1 MARVTAQGIEPTT
14 LQGYIDALEAA
25 FRSALGQDL
34 DLAPETPAG
43 QLVGT
48 LALTLTEADEALVAV
63 GNGMSRSRALGV
75 QLDDLG
81 SLLGIPRLEGETDDE
96 YRARYERLVAR
107 NARGSAEAILAAVLS
122 VEGVTDALIREN
134 ATAAEVTEQG
144 KNIDANSICVVVDGG
159 VDADVAAAIA
169 QTKPAGTGTSGDT
182 SVDVAHSGGWTIPIE
197 FSRVNLVP
205 IRVKLA
211 LTLEAGFPSD
221 GTSRIVMRVV
231 DHVIGLDLGER
242 LTAQRLLADVL
253 LVPGHTVNLG
263 VGRKAGTL
271 LRGTGTVAD
280 LVNFLGRATV
290 VTGTGTVASLT
301 TLQGI
306 TNGTVTFLGQTV
318 TGLDFSS
325 GTDLDGVAST
335 LQTALRATSATRL
348 DEVEVSYDSAA
359 SAFVVTIP
367 LASNGTATS
376 VSAAFTG
383 SESDEL
389 GLDTATIVNG
399 VDAIVSGSVT
409 FLSQSLTGL
418 DFSGVTTYEGVA
430 GVLQTAL
437 RGASETDLDQVEV
450 AYVDGGFV
458 IAIPL
463 DADGNPIVVSG
474 AVTGDT
480 ADELGLDTV
489 DTVQGSITNQD
500 DIELT
505 ERLTVISED
514 IAITVLAS

>member
-25 FRSALGQDL
+25 FRSALGQDI

-96 YRARYERLVAR
+96 YRARYGRLVAR

-144 KNIDANSICVVVDGG
+144 KTIGAHSICLVVDGG
-159 VDADVAAAIA
+159 TDEAVAAAIA
-169 QTKPAGTGTSGDT
+169 RSKPVGTGASGET
-182 SVDVAHSGGWTIPIE
+182 SVDVPHASGW
-197 FSRVNLVP
+197 SVP
-205 IRVKLA
+205 IRLSRVTPVPIKVKLA
-211 LTLEAGFPSD
+211 LTLMAGFPSD
-221 GTSRIVMRVV
+221 GTSRIVMRVI
-231 DHVIGLDLGER
+231 DHVIGLALGER

-263 VGRKAGTL
+263 VGRKAGTV
-271 LRGTGTVAD
+271 LRGTGTAAD
-280 LVNFLGRATV
+280 LVTFHGRATV
-290 VTGTGTVASLT
+290 VTGTGTVAALA
-301 TLQGI
+301 TLQAI
-306 TNGTVTFLGQTV
+306 TNGTVTFLGQTI
-318 TGLDFSS
+318 TGLDFS
-325 GTDLDGVAST
+325 GDNDLDGVAST
-335 LQTALRATSATRL
+335 LQTTLRATSAASL
-348 DEVEVSYDSAA
+348 DDVEVAYDEG
-359 SAFVVTIP
+359 AFVLTIP
-367 LASNGTATS
+367 LDSNTGVVPT

-383 SESDEL
+383 TESDEL

-399 VDAIVSGSVT
+399 VDAIRSGTITLHGATAS
-409 FLSQSLTGL
+409 GL
-418 DFSGVTTYEGVA
+418 DFGAVA
-430 GVLQTAL
+430 SYDDVATVVKGAL

-458 IAIPL
+458 ITIPL

-489 DTVQGSITNQD
+489 DTVQGSVTSQD

-505 ERLTVISED
+505 ERLTLIPED
-514 IAITVLAS
+514 ITITVLAT

>member
-25 FRSALGQDL
+25 FRSALGQDI
-34 DLAPETPAG
+34 DLAPETPGG

-96 YRARYERLVAR
+96 YRARYGRLVAR

-144 KNIDANSICVVVDGG
+144 KTIGAYSICLVVDGG
-159 VDADVAAAIA
+159 TNEAVAAAIA
-169 QTKPAGTGTSGDT
+169 RSKPVGTGTSGET
-182 SVDVAHSGGWTIPIE
+182 SVDVPHAGGWSVTIRL
-197 FSRVNLVP
+197 SRVTPVP
-205 IRVKLA
+205 IKVRLA
-211 LTLEAGFPSD
+211 LTLMAGFPSD
-221 GTSRIVMRVV
+221 GTSRIVTLVV
-231 DHVIGLDLGER
+231 DHVKGLALGEH

-253 LVPGHTVNLG
+253 LVPGHTVDLG
-263 VGRKAGTL
+263 VGRKG
-271 LRGTGTVAD
+271 GTV
-280 LVNFLGRATV
+280 VNGA
-290 VTGTGTVASLT
+290 GTVASLET
-301 TLQGI
+301 FHGRATVLTGENHSTLATLQAI
-306 TNGTVTFLGQTV
+306 TSGTVTFLSQTV

-325 GTDLDGVAST
+325 DNDLDDVATT
-335 LQTALRATSATRL
+335 LQTALRATSSTDL
-348 DEVEVSYDSAA
+348 DNAEVTHDGA
-359 SAFVVTIP
+359 AFVVTLP
-367 LASNGTATS
+367 LDSNGAATS

-389 GLDTATIVNG
+389 GLDTATIVDG
-399 VDAIVSGSVT
+399 VDAIRSGTITLHGATAS
-409 FLSQSLTGL
+409 GL
-418 DFSGVTTYEGVA
+418 DFGAVA
-430 GVLQTAL
+430 SYDDVATVVKGAL

-458 IAIPL
+458 ITIPL

-489 DTVQGSITNQD
+489 DTVQGSVINQD

-505 ERLTVISED
+505 ERLTVIPED
-514 IAITVLAS
+514 ITITVLAS

>member
-1 MARVTAQGIEPTT
+1 MARVTAHGIEPTT

-25 FRSALGQDL
+25 FRSALGQDI

-81 SLLGIPRLEGETDDE
+81 SLLGIPRLEGEADDE
-96 YRARYERLVAR
+96 YRARYGRLVAR

-144 KNIDANSICVVVDGG
+144 KTIGAHSICLVVDGG
-159 VDADVAAAIA
+159 TDEAVAAAIA
-169 QTKPAGTGTSGDT
+169 RSKPVGTGTVGET
-182 SVDVAHSGGWTIPIE
+182 SVDVPHAGGW
-197 FSRVNLVP
+197 SVP
-205 IRVKLA
+205 IRLSRVTPVPIKVKLA
-211 LTLEAGFPSD
+211 LTLMAGFPSD

-231 DHVIGLDLGER
+231 DHVIGLALGER

-263 VGRKAGTL
+263 VGRKAGT
-271 LRGTGTVAD
+271 VI
-280 LVNFLGRATV
+280 
-290 VTGTGTVASLT
+290 TGTGTVASLDT
-301 TLQGI
+301 FHGRATVLTGENHSTLATLQAI
-306 TNGTVTFLGQTV
+306 TAGTVTFLSQTV

-325 GTDLDGVAST
+325 GNDLDDVAST
-335 LQTALRATSATRL
+335 LQTALRATSAASL
-348 DEVEVSYDSAA
+348 DDVEVAHDGG
-359 SAFVVTIP
+359 AFVLTIP
-367 LASNGTATS
+367 LDSNTGVVPT

-383 SESDEL
+383 TESDEL

-399 VDAIVSGSVT
+399 VDAIRSGTITLHGATAS
-409 FLSQSLTGL
+409 GL
-418 DFSGVTTYEGVA
+418 DFGAVASYDGVA
-430 GVLQTAL
+430 STLQAGL
-437 RGASETDLDQVEV
+437 RGTSETDLDQVEV
-450 AYVDGGFV
+450 SYVDGAFV
-458 IAIPL
+458 ITIPL

-489 DTVQGSITNQD
+489 DTVQGSVTSQD

-505 ERLTVISED
+505 ERLTVIPDD
-514 IAITVLAS
+514 IIITVLAS

>member
-14 LQGYIDALEAA
+14 LQGYIEALEAA
-25 FRSALGQDL
+25 FRSALGQDI

-81 SLLGIPRLEGETDDE
+81 SLLGIPRLEGETDDG
-96 YRARYERLVAR
+96 YRARYGRLVPR

-144 KNIDANSICVVVDGG
+144 KTIGAHSICLVVDGG
-159 VDADVAAAIA
+159 TDEAVAAAIA
-169 QTKPAGTGTSGDT
+169 RSKPVGTGTSGET
-182 SVDVAHSGGWTIPIE
+182 SVDVPHAGGW
-197 FSRVNLVP
+197 SVP
-205 IRVKLA
+205 IRLSRVTPVPIKVKLA
-211 LTLEAGFPSD
+211 MTLMAGFPSD
-221 GTSRIVMRVV
+221 GTSRIVIRVV
-231 DHVIGLDLGER
+231 DHVIGLALGER

-253 LVPGHTVNLG
+253 LVPGHTVDLG

-280 LVNFLGRATV
+280 LDTFHGRATV
-290 VTGTGTVASLT
+290 LTGGNHSTLA
-301 TLQGI
+301 TLQAI
-306 TNGTVTFLGQTV
+306 TNGTVTFLGQTI
-318 TGLDFSS
+318 TGLDFS
-325 GTDLDGVAST
+325 GDNDLDGVAST
-335 LQTALRATSATRL
+335 LQAALRATSAASL
-348 DEVEVSYDSAA
+348 DDVEVAHDGG
-359 SAFVVTIP
+359 AFVLTIP
-367 LASNGTATS
+367 LDSNTGVVPT

-383 SESDEL
+383 TESDEL

-399 VDAIVSGSVT
+399 VDAIRSGTITLHGATAS
-409 FLSQSLTGL
+409 GL
-418 DFSGVTTYEGVA
+418 DFGAVASYDGVA
-430 GVLQTAL
+430 TVVKGAL

-450 AYVDGGFV
+450 SYVDGGFV
-458 IAIPL
+458 ITIPL

-480 ADELGLDTV
+480 AEELGLDTV
-489 DTVQGSITNQD
+489 DRVQGSVTIQD

-505 ERLTVISED
+505 ERLTVIPED
-514 IAITVLAS
+514 ITITVLAS